1 MKYLISIGL
10 LGVGLVIG
18 YFIGSGFSAK
28 EVTENTTTEY
38 ITEFVHDTVVETQL
52 VNVPEEVEID
62 TTSTLDTLDLI
73 DTTFIAEVVDTLIN
87 EDDISINREVLKKSA
102 WIKVE
107 VLEENE
113 MQDSLLSEMMNLT
126 QQLPDQILIEFWESP
141 LGYSG
146 YKLNR
151 NKLILYGMPEQTNY
165 RIYRK
170 KNQYYFST
178 ENIFYSI
185 RETEDFLPYL
195 EVEKSEL
202 F

>member
-10 LGVGLVIG
+10 LVVGLLAG
-18 YFIGSGFSAK
+18 YLIGSSFSGK

-52 VNVPEEVEID
+52 INVPEEVEMD
-62 TTSTLDTLDLI
+62 TVSTLDTLELI
-73 DTTFIAEVVDTLIN
+73 DTVLVAETKDTSLQ
-87 EDDISINREVLKKSA
+87 DDNLSINREVLKKSA

-107 VLEENE
+107 VLAENAP
-113 MQDSLLSEMMNLT
+113 QDSLIAEMMNIK

-151 NKLILYGMPEQTNY
+151 NKLILYGMPEQMNY
-165 RIYRK
+165 KIYRK

-178 ENIFYSI
+178 ENIYYSI

>member
-113 MQDSLLSEMMNLT
+113 MQDSLLSEMMNLK

>member
-52 VNVPEEVEID
+52 VNLPEEVEID